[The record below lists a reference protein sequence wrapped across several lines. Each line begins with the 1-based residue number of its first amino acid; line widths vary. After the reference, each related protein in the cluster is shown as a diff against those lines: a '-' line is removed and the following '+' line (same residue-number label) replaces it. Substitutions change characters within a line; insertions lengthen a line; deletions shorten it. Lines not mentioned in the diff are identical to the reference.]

1 MANISMLGF
10 GNELHSATALDNQ
23 PSLRIQTK
31 GNNNK
36 IIIGRECKLNELNI
50 QIESNGN
57 MLHIGDSCRL
67 KGSFIM
73 KIADGNQIK
82 IGDDCTIG
90 GANLIC
96 GEGSRI
102 IIGTDC
108 MLSWGI
114 EIRSTDSHSIFQSS
128 DGKRINPA
136 ADIHVENHVWI
147 GAHCTIL
154 KGSHIGSNCVVGIH
168 SLVCDSFPDSGQ
180 VIAGIPARA
189 IRQGINWDRRLLG

>member
-114 EIRSTDSHSIFQSS
+114 EIRSTDSHAIFQSS
-128 DGKRINPA
+128 DGKRINP
-136 ADIHVENHVWI
+136 
-147 GAHCTIL
+147 
-154 KGSHIGSNCVVGIH
+154 
-168 SLVCDSFPDSGQ
+168 
-180 VIAGIPARA
+180 
-189 IRQGINWDRRLLG
+189 